1 MADQQIT
8 AGEALAELEEIL
20 HLAAASGTS
29 LPRGT
34 ALRYVAV
41 RELLLSNGFQHHL
54 PGFVRQCLTVDRF
67 REFIHLY
74 HYDAEERAAFIAS
87 SLGGAVKSGAR
98 ARPSHPAPRQIRD
111 IFSDT
116 EF

>member
-1 MADQQIT
+1 LNGQQIT
-8 AGEALAELEEIL
+8 AAEALAELEEIL
-20 HLAAASGTS
+20 QLAAASGTS

-41 RELLLSNGFQHHL
+41 RDLLLKNGYQGQL
-54 PGFVRQCLTVDRF
+54 PAYVRQCLTVDKF

-74 HYDAEERAAFIAS
+74 HFDHQERLAFIANS
-87 SLGGAVKSGAR
+87 FRGPFR
-98 ARPSHPAPRQIRD
+98 RPAARQIRD